1 MKAFPKRFSDAFFRA
16 ARWVLG
22 IRTTSLF
29 PGVYKVVMRVAG
41 IIEYQIELPYKTAED
56 ITELVKRFLGR
67 KDIPYDDTGDGI
79 RMANPNMGDYP
90 CLLVP
95 EDGVVSFY
103 MKIRFCERESSRW
116 DGFIREMKNA
126 LRPWG

>member
-1 MKAFPKRFSDAFFRA
+1 MKAFPKRFSEVFFRA

-22 IRTTSLF
+22 IRTVSLF
-29 PGVYKVVMRVAG
+29 PGVYKVIMRVAG

-56 ITELVKRFLGR
+56 IAELVKRFLGR
-67 KDIPYDDTGDGI
+67 KNISYDDAGDGI
-79 RMANPNMGDYP
+79 RMTNPKMGGCP
-90 CLLVP
+90 CFFVP

-103 MKIRFCERESSRW
+103 TKIRFYERESSRW
-116 DGFIREMKNA
+116 DGFIREMKNS